1 MRIRTYLLIFAFL
14 SICKIYPQ
22 SSLIDTTFHLP
33 ALVDTVNS
41 YSVDFSDTLGSL
53 KLALGEKEN
62 LALKR
67 YAVLSYG
74 GTPPADTARKN
85 PFKLIDGLKTGSFVE
100 FPSENV
106 GGRAGS
112 YMIIDLQ
119 AVRKV
124 KRVLFYS
131 LGGNINTRV
140 RAYTIYAGMDT
151 TGIGMEKVFV
161 EADNLVANPEAVFTP
176 VTARY
181 VKIVLDVIAATSST
195 VIAEIEVYGEG
206 YLPVGIFV
214 SSVRQLEKSV
224 NFSTFEFEADKPA
237 DTEVYY
243 SVRTGDTS
251 VVNNSW
257 SPWSDSQKV
266 SNSFFTVFEPRNYV
280 QYRMRLETS
289 SLETPKVNKVTINY
303 DTNNVA
309 YFTDA
314 YITPQ
319 YAQILS
325 EQTFT
330 LTIDTKFQPNDYGID
345 TITVFTP
352 APSQFVEFR
361 VNGVKQ
367 TVQYYILGDRIIV
380 VPGSTIKADSKLEL
394 LMKTSPYL
402 AINPFKT
409 IISSKTKDN
418 PQRVNSKVTDQVD
431 AWSIITVGVPEKLII
446 GGKATPN
453 PFTPNGD
460 GLNDKTRIEFFIGSI
475 AQPPSLLGKEVRS
488 VTIKIYD
495 TTGKLIRELIDIRTS
510 AYAYIAENSIEW
522 DGRDDGG
529 KIVRPGLYIYQIF
542 INSDNGGEY
551 VTRTVVVSY

>member
-1 MRIRTYLLIFAFL
+1 MRIRTYLLIIAIL

-33 ALVDTVNS
+33 EFVDTVNS
-41 YSVDFSDTLGSL
+41 YSVDYSDTLGSL
-53 KLALGEKEN
+53 KIALGEKEN
-62 LALKR
+62 LSLKR
-67 YAVLSYG
+67 YALLSYG

-112 YMIIDLQ
+112 YIIIDLQ
-119 AVRKV
+119 AVRRV
-124 KRVLFYS
+124 KRVLFFA

-151 TGIGMEKVFV
+151 TGLGMEKVFV
-161 EADNLVANPEAVFTP
+161 EADNQVANPEAVFTP

-181 VKIVLDVIAATSST
+181 VKIVLDVISATSST

-206 YLPVGIFV
+206 YLPVGVFV
-214 SSVRQLEKSV
+214 SSVRKLEKNV
-224 NFSTFEFEADKPA
+224 NFSTFEFEADKPTG
-237 DTEVYY
+237 TEIYY

-251 VVNNSW
+251 VVSDTW

-266 SNSFFTVFEPRNYV
+266 SNSFFSVFEPRQYV
-280 QYRMRLETS
+280 QYKMRLETS
-289 SLETPKVNKVTINY
+289 TLETPIVQKVQIYY

-309 YFTDA
+309 NFTDA
-314 YITPQ
+314 YISPQ
-319 YAQILS
+319 YAQILD
-325 EQTFT
+325 EQVFT
-330 LTIDTKFQPNDYGID
+330 LTIDTKFLPNDYGID

-352 APSQFVEFR
+352 APSIFVELR

-367 TVQYYILGDRIIV
+367 SVQYTVLGDRIIITL
-380 VPGSTIKADSKLEL
+380 GATLKTDSKIEVLIR
-394 LMKTSPYL
+394 TSPYL
-402 AINPFKT
+402 AVNPFRT
-409 IISSKTKDN
+409 IISSLSKHN
-418 PQRVNSKVTDQVD
+418 PQRVNSKITNQID
-431 AWSIITVGVPEKLII
+431 AWSIVTVGVPEKLII
-446 GGKATPN
+446 GGKASPN

-460 GLNDKTRIEFFIGSI
+460 GLNDKTRIEFFIGNI
-475 AQPPSLLGKEVRS
+475 AQPPSILGNEMRTVN
-488 VTIKIYD
+488 IKIFD
-495 TTGKLIRELIDIRTS
+495 TTGKMIRELIDQRTS

-522 DGRDDGG
+522 DGRDESG